1 MINYN
6 VNNIPK
12 KQRGFGLLDSLV
24 ALAIFGTVLTL
35 YVRETQDINEIK
47 LAKNYA
53 TNSITDA
60 KEFAKQLQ
68 TFDTAY
74 SEASY
79 SDSKRNIYKNV
90 SYYEE
95 YKGTLRTSPDSVI
108 TIAPSGWDSK
118 YQAKNIFNEKPC
130 LSLAYNASTD
140 TMYGIMFYVYTTD
153 KGKEPTFKNKA
164 KLVQRSLVS
173 LKGTGV
179 AYVDSETAQHFNRN
193 RYNNNTLSLTSW
205 SPNNLDKLVSGSSIC
220 GGKLAHNSVIINM
233 DMLPEFNQRLIAVNG
248 LVKSTS
254 QNNTNQSYLPD
265 HLFNANTLKSNLSV
279 DNVILSSGANAS
291 ESVIMNV
298 VGTNNKTLNIGNNQS
313 DDNNTA
319 FLVSSIQPNTS
330 VVSGTSCGS
339 DEVGKVAIAG
349 SEDASLLSKGLLS
362 CSKNSTL
369 CSTGYCYLPSKDN
382 LVSFYAKDNQKL
394 EDKTGTFICPSYAP
408 FYKSSVING
417 SSVNN
422 ASVQVLINSGGATTG
437 ATMNIMAFD
446 GSQMKYFMVGNNNNF
461 TMSNK
466 YGSWSSVSQFELN
479 TTAGGTP
486 KNVLLTSKTLI
497 KKDFNGYSE
506 NVGVSIGNSTN
517 LCSSACSA
525 LNNDFGNQWF
535 DLTQITSKY
544 SVSPYSFGNITGL
557 QNNQCACGRLNGDY
571 FYGIALMSN
580 VNSVSSLQSVVC
592 SNSPDYILK

>member
-35 YVRETQDINEIK
+35 YVRETQDIHEIK

-74 SEASY
+74 SKTYYKDNS
-79 SDSKRNIYKNV
+79 NNVYKNV

-118 YQAKNIFNEKPC
+118 YQLTNIFGEKPC

-140 TMYGIMFYVYTTD
+140 TMYGIMFYVADKETTH
-153 KGKEPTFKNKA
+153 KNKA
-164 KLVQRSLVS
+164 KLVQRSLLS
-173 LKGTGV
+173 LKGTGI
-179 AYVDSETAQHFNRN
+179 AYVDSKTAQSFNQN
-193 RYNNNTLSLTSW
+193 RYNNNTISLTSW
-205 SPNNLDKLVSGSSIC
+205 SPNNLDKLISGSSIC
-220 GGKLAHNSVIINM
+220 GGKIATNSIIINM

-279 DNVILSSGANAS
+279 DNVVLSNGVNAS
-291 ESVIMNV
+291 ESVVMNV
-298 VGTNNKTLNIGNNQS
+298 VGANNKTLNIGNNQT

-339 DEVGKVAIAG
+339 EEVGKVAIAG

-362 CSKNSTL
+362 CSKNATL

-394 EDKTGTFICPSYAP
+394 EDKTGTFTCPSYAP
-408 FYKSSVING
+408 FYKSSILNG
-417 SSVNN
+417 SNVNN

-497 KKDFNGYSE
+497 TKDFNGYSE

-557 QNNQCACGRLNGDY
+557 QTNQCACGRLNGDY